1 MAKKKRR
8 PRRRKARKN
17 PTPTRRRRRR
27 VANASPVRRRRR
39 RTASNPT
46 HHRRRRRRNPSMFGS
61 GTMQKAMTAIGIALG
76 VTAIGFVS
84 TTLLTRVQA
93 ATPAARALKWGIPGA
108 LLAGGL
114 GIFSPIA
121 GAIIGER
128 FFTSAAQSLLAA
140 PPSSVGGLGIGTGTD
155 FGRVLRADPMSAVY
169 AENIG
174 AVYAENLAGIRAE
187 NMGDPLAYRPAQPRQ
202 ALGSIADAY
211 RYGRQRGL
219 TDAQIGSVIQSTRW

>member
-1 MAKKKRR
+1 
-8 PRRRKARKN
+8 
-17 PTPTRRRRRR
+17 
-27 VANASPVRRRRR
+27 
-39 RTASNPT
+39 
-46 HHRRRRRRNPSMFGS
+46 
-61 GTMQKAMTAIGIALG
+61 MQKAVTSIGIALG
-76 VTAIGFVS
+76 VTAIGFVA

-114 GIFSPIA
+114 GVFSPIA

-140 PPSSVGGLGIGTGTD
+140 PPSSVGGLGIGTGND

-169 AENIG
+169 AENFG
-174 AVYAENLAGIRAE
+174 AVYADDLRGIRAD
-187 NMGDPLAYRPAQPRQ
+187 NMGDPLAFRPAQPRQ

-211 RYGRQRGL
+211 RYGRAKGL
-219 TDAQIGSVIQSTRW
+219 SDAQIGSVVQSIRW